1 MKACI
6 RITTAHGAAD
16 GIVALLERKM
26 DKVVVAYG
34 VVGSDSAVALAEV
47 RDYPALTELL
57 REVNR
62 LDGVFATEVLPE
74 VEAW

>member
-16 GIVALLERKM
+16 GVVALLERKM
-26 DKVVVAYG
+26 EDIVVAHS
-34 VVGSDSAVALAEV
+34 VVGTDTAVAVAEV
-47 RDYPALTELL
+47 RDYSALTGLL

-62 LDGVFATEVLPE
+62 LEGVFATEVLPE